1 MAEESKQEEAP
12 EITTTTYLGENLLLT
27 KTEEELEAR
36 KQEIMEKADSY
47 SHYTDMT
54 DKFRTET
61 AAGSGGFELRDPV

>member
-54 DKFRTET
+54 DEFRTET

>member
-12 EITTTTYLGENLLLT
+12 EITNTTYLGENLLLT

-36 KQEIMEKADSY
+36 RQEILEKADAY
-47 SHYTDMT
+47 SPYTDMT
-54 DKFRTET
+54 DEFRTDT

>member
-36 KQEIMEKADSY
+36 KQEIMEKADSF

-54 DKFRTET
+54 DEFRTET